1 MGLHIWTV
9 LSHLQALVYK
19 IYTKNTLRIVGSPTL
34 KITEV
39 KYKKYSIQYRI
50 HVNWTTYVK

>member
-1 MGLHIWTV
+1 MGLHVSTQ

-19 IYTKNTLRIVGSPTL
+19 IYTKNALRIVGSPTL
-34 KITEV
+34 TITEV

-50 HVNWTTYVK
+50 HVNGTTYVK